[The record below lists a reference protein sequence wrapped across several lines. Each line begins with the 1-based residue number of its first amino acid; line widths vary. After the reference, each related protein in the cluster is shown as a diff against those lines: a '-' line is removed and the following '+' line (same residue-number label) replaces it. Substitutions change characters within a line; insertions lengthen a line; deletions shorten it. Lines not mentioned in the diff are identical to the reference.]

1 MTLRHYPLTLK
12 TDRPMQPNRMRL
24 AGKRALVTGSSRGI
38 GAEIAKLFA
47 KEGAQVVVSHR
58 PSAAHEDH
66 VARAIRNSGGKAFVV
81 HCDVADPTSVST
93 MFAEVKR
100 ELGGLDILVNTAGLS
115 DSRIWSVGVPRIT
128 LDMWRRVFAVD
139 TFGTFLCTQG
149 ALGLMKRGS
158 VLNVASTPALSGD
171 SEGLV
176 YASAKGAVISMT
188 KMLAKA
194 LAPRVR
200 VNCMA
205 FGSIETTWTHWLS
218 EKQLEA
224 YKAAIPMGRIGKPI
238 DAANLALFLASDESR
253 FITGQV
259 VVLDGGEVMH

>member
-1 MTLRHYPLTLK
+1 
-12 TDRPMQPNRMRL
+12 MRL
-24 AGKRALVTGSSRGI
+24 AGKRALVTGSSQGI
-38 GAEIAKLFA
+38 GAEVAKLFA
-47 KEGAQVVVSHR
+47 REGAHVVVNHR
-58 PSAAHEDH
+58 PAAAHSDRVVES
-66 VARAIRNSGGKAFVV
+66 IRRSGGKAFAA
-81 HCDVADPTSVST
+81 HFDISDPVRVSA
-93 MFAEVKR
+93 MFAEIEHK
-100 ELGGLDILVNTAGLS
+100 LGGLDILVNAAGLS
-115 DSRIWSVGVPRIT
+115 DCDIWRIGVPRIT

-149 ALGLMKRGS
+149 ALRLMERGS
-158 VLNVASTPALSGD
+158 IVNLASTPALCGD

-205 FGSIETTWTHWLS
+205 LGSIKTTWVNWLG
-218 EKQLEA
+218 EKQFQA
-224 YKAAIPMGRIGKPI
+224 YKAAIPAGRFGKPI
-238 DAANLALFLASDESR
+238 DAANLALFLASDESS

-259 VVLDGGEVMH
+259 VVLDGGEVLH